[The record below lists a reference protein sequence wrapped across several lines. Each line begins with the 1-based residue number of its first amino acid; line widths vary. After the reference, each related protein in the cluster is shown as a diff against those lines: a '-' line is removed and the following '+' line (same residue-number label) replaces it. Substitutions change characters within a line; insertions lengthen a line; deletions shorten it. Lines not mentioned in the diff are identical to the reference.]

1 MHPPSATSFSSPICV
16 LKKVNN
22 VSFETFICF
31 RYLKAKRKQG
41 FISLITFISVAGV
54 AVGVMALIVVLAVM
68 AGFTSELR
76 NKILGVNSHIV
87 VQKLGGI
94 IDNYPA
100 LVDAIQHTE
109 GVKSVTPY
117 IYSQTMI
124 TTGNNGTGIVLRGI
138 DPASASS
145 VLSLSSQL
153 IQGNIAGLSRSEKEP
168 GSPPGIIIG
177 KHLARELR
185 VGMGDRVR
193 LLSPSGP
200 LTPMGVIPKIKT
212 CEVTGIFDTG
222 MYEYDSSLAYI
233 SLKTAQQ
240 FLGMGEAVHG
250 IEVNVN
256 DIYQAQDIAAKIEE
270 MLGPGFV
277 AKDWMRMNQNLF
289 SALKLE
295 KTAMFIILTLIVL
308 VAAFNIISTLTMV
321 VMEKTKDIAVLK
333 SMGAKSGSILR
344 IFVYEGLI
352 IGCTGTAIGVAG
364 GLGLCKILSRYQ
376 FIKLP
381 SDVYPMSTLPVKV
394 LPFDVTA
401 VALAAVL
408 ITFLATIYPSWQAS
422 RIEPAEALRY

>member
-1 MHPPSATSFSSPICV
+1 M
-16 LKKVNN
+16 
-22 VSFETFICF
+22 SFETFICF

-76 NKILGVNSHIV
+76 TKILGVNSHIV

-94 IDNYPA
+94 IEDYPA

-153 IQGNIAGLSRSEKEP
+153 IQGNISSLSRSEKEP
-168 GSPPGIIIG
+168 GIPPGIIIG
-177 KHLARELR
+177 KHLARQLR

-240 FLGMGEAVHG
+240 FLGMGDAVHG

-256 DIYQAQDIAAKIEE
+256 DIYLAANIATKIEE

-381 SDVYPMSTLPVKV
+381 SDVYPMSTLPVQV
-394 LPFDVTA
+394 LPLDVTA
-401 VALAAVL
+401 VAFAAVL

-422 RIEPAEALRY
+422 RVEPAEALRY

>member
-1 MHPPSATSFSSPICV
+1 MR
-16 LKKVNN
+16 
-22 VSFETFICF
+22 FETFICF

-87 VQKLGGI
+87 VQKLGGS
-94 IDNYPA
+94 IDDYPA
-100 LVDAIQHTE
+100 LIDSIAQTP

-124 TTGNNGTGIVLRGI
+124 TNGNNGTGIVLRGI
-138 DPASASS
+138 DPASATS

-153 IQGNIAGLSRSEKEP
+153 TEGNISGLSRSEKQP

-177 KHLARELR
+177 KHLARQLR
-185 VGMGDRVR
+185 LAMGDRVR

-212 CEVTGIFDTG
+212 CEITGIFDTG

-240 FLGMGEAVHG
+240 FLGMGDAVHG
-250 IEVNVN
+250 IEINVN
-256 DIYQAQDIAAKIEE
+256 DIYQAENIATRIEE

-321 VMEKTKDIAVLK
+321 VMEKTKDIAILK
-333 SMGAKSGSILR
+333 SMGARSGSILR

-422 RIEPAEALRY
+422 RVEPAEALRY